1 MERIRKLVIA
11 VEVRHC
17 HFARLDVS
25 YYEGVGKESAG
36 DTRSLIDTLGTS
48 ASSFAIAIAI
58 AITINQVLPHLAYW
72 RLGLPPRVR
81 YL

>member
-17 HFARLDVS
+17 YFVRLDVS
-25 YYEGVGKESAG
+25 YYEVVGKESAG

-48 ASSFAIAIAI
+48 APSFAIAI